1 MPAFV
6 ANLPAMKKSREDM
19 MGIAKPAVTLAFAMV
34 AATAAMAQT
43 PATSPVRLLVG
54 VPAGGVLDPYA
65 RIVSEHMEKTL
76 GKTMIIENKPGAN
89 GNLSALT
96 VLDAPAD
103 GHAIWIGTQSMTEIN
118 PSAYSKLRWS
128 MKDFVPVIKGVSAP
142 LVLVTHPSV
151 PAKTL
156 PELIDYLKKN
166 PGKLGYAS
174 FNPGTPSHFLG
185 FQMNERFGLDLA
197 HIPYKGSGQQT
208 NDLVAGHALMGFS
221 QLGSTIPHIAAGRL
235 NAIAVTSTERSRFLP
250 NVPTMAELGHPEFST
265 TIWFGMLLKAGTP
278 QAIVDAYVNA
288 AKAAHTDPGVKKK
301 LETLGFDVPAQTGP
315 QVAADIAAQTERWAR
330 LIKASG
336 FKAD

>member
-1 MPAFV
+1 MNGLLVKGA
-6 ANLPAMKKSREDM
+6 
-19 MGIAKPAVTLAFAMV
+19 LALMALL
-34 AATAAMAQT
+34 AATEVRAQT
-43 PATSPVRLLVG
+43 PAAATVRVVVG

-76 GKTMIIENKPGAN
+76 GKTFIIENKPGAN

-118 PSAYSKLRWS
+118 PSAYSNLRWS
-128 MKDFVPVIKGVSAP
+128 MKDFVPLIKGVAAP

-156 PELIDYLKKN
+156 PELVAYVKKN

-185 FQMNERFGLDLA
+185 FQLNERFGLDLA

-208 NDLVAGHALMGFS
+208 NDLVAGHALIGFS
-221 QLGSTIPHIAAGRL
+221 QLGSTMPHIAAGRL
-235 NAIAVTSTERSRFLP
+235 NAIAVTGGERSRFLP
-250 NVPTMAELGHPEFST
+250 NVPTMAELGHPEFTT
-265 TIWFGMLLKAGTP
+265 TIWFGMFLRAGTP
-278 QAIVDAYVNA
+278 AAVVDAYIKA
-288 AKAAHTDPGVKKK
+288 AKSAHSDPDVKKK

-315 QVAADIAAQTERWAR
+315 QVASDIAAQTERWAR
-330 LIKASG
+330 LIKATG

>member
-1 MPAFV
+1 MIVLKPLAV
-6 ANLPAMKKSREDM
+6 A
-19 MGIAKPAVTLAFAMV
+19 LAL
-34 AATAAMAQT
+34 AAAAGTAAAQN
-43 PATSPVRLLVG
+43 PSAAPIRVIVG

-103 GHAIWIGTQSMTEIN
+103 GQAIWIGTQSMTEIN
-118 PSAYSKLRWS
+118 PSAYSNLRWS
-128 MKDFVPVIKGVSAP
+128 MKNFVPIIKGVSAP

-156 PELIDYLKKN
+156 PELIAYIKKN

-174 FNPGTPSHFLG
+174 FSPGTPSHFLG

-208 NDLVAGHALMGFS
+208 TDLVAGHALLGFS
-221 QLGSTIPHIAAGRL
+221 QLGSTVPHIKAGRL
-235 NAIAVTSTERSRFLP
+235 NAIAVTSPERSRFLP
-250 NVPTMAELGHPEFST
+250 DVPTLAELGHPDFNT
-265 TIWFGMLLKAGTP
+265 TIWFGMLMRAETP
-278 QAIVDAYVNA
+278 PAMIEAYVKA
-288 AKAAHTDPGVKKK
+288 AKAAHDDAEVRKK
-301 LETLGFDVPAQTGP
+301 LETLGFDVPAQIGP
-315 QVAADIAAQTERWAR
+315 GVAADIAAQTERWGR
-330 LIKASG
+330 LVKATG
-336 FKAD
+336 FKAN

>member
-1 MPAFV
+1 MILLKPLAV
-6 ANLPAMKKSREDM
+6 AIVL
-19 MGIAKPAVTLAFAMV
+19 
-34 AATAAMAQT
+34 TAAAGAAAAQN
-43 PATSPVRLLVG
+43 PSAAPIRVIVG

-89 GNLSALT
+89 GNLSAQM

-103 GHAIWIGTQSMTEIN
+103 GQTIWIGTQSMTEIN
-118 PSAYSKLRWS
+118 PSAYSNLRWS
-128 MKDFVPVIKGVSAP
+128 MKNFVPIIKGVSAP

-156 PELIDYLKKN
+156 PELIAYIKKN

-174 FNPGTPSHFLG
+174 FSPGTPSHFLG

-208 NDLVAGHALMGFS
+208 NDLVAGHALLGFS
-221 QLGSTIPHIAAGRL
+221 QLGSTVPHIKAGRL
-235 NAIAVTSTERSRFLP
+235 NAIAVTSPERSRFLP
-250 NVPTMAELGHPEFST
+250 DVPTLAELGHPDFNT
-265 TIWFGMLLKAGTP
+265 TIWFGMLMRAETP
-278 QAIVDAYVNA
+278 PAIVEAYVRA
-288 AKAAHTDPGVKKK
+288 AKAAHEDPEVKKK
-301 LETLGFDVPAQTGP
+301 LETLGFDVPAHTGP
-315 QVAADIAAQTERWAR
+315 AVAADIAVQTERWRR
-330 LIKASG
+330 LVKATG

>member
-1 MPAFV
+1 MILLKPLAV
-6 ANLPAMKKSREDM
+6 A
-19 MGIAKPAVTLAFAMV
+19 LAL
-34 AATAAMAQT
+34 AAAAGTAAAQN
-43 PATSPVRLLVG
+43 PSAAPIRVIVG

-89 GNLSALT
+89 GNLSALM

-103 GHAIWIGTQSMTEIN
+103 GQAIWIGTQSMTEIN
-118 PSAYSKLRWS
+118 PSAYSNLRWS
-128 MKDFVPVIKGVSAP
+128 MKNFVPIIKGVSAP

-156 PELIDYLKKN
+156 PELIAYIKKN

-174 FNPGTPSHFLG
+174 FSPGTPSHFLG

-208 NDLVAGHALMGFS
+208 NDLVGGHALLGFS
-221 QLGSTIPHIAAGRL
+221 QLGSTVPHIKAGRL
-235 NAIAVTSTERSRFLP
+235 NAIAVTSPERSRFLP
-250 NVPTMAELGHPEFST
+250 DVPTLAEFGHPDFNT
-265 TIWFGMLLKAGTP
+265 TIWFGMLMRAETP
-278 QAIVDAYVNA
+278 PAMVEAYVKA
-288 AKAAHTDPGVKKK
+288 AKAAHDDPEVKKK
-301 LETLGFDVPAQTGP
+301 LETLGFDVPAQTGSG
-315 QVAADIAAQTERWAR
+315 VAADIAAQTERWGR
-330 LIKASG
+330 LVKATG

>member
-1 MPAFV
+1 MMRLASQ
-6 ANLPAMKKSREDM
+6 AAM
-19 MGIAKPAVTLAFAMV
+19 TLALAMI
-34 AATAAMAQT
+34 AGTTATAQT
-43 PATSPVRLLVG
+43 STTSPVRVIVG

-76 GKTMIIENKPGAN
+76 GRPMIIENKPGAN

-103 GHAIWIGTQSMTEIN
+103 GQAIWIGTQSMTEIN
-118 PSAYSKLRWS
+118 PSAYSNLRWS
-128 MKDFVPVIKGVSAP
+128 MKDFVPLIKGVSAP

-156 PELIDYLKKN
+156 PELIDYIKKN

-174 FNPGTPSHFLG
+174 FSPGTPSHFLG
-185 FQMNERFGLDLA
+185 FQMNEKFGLDLT

-208 NDLVAGHALMGFS
+208 TDLVAGHALMGFS
-221 QLGSTIPHIAAGRL
+221 QLGSTIPHIKAGKL
-235 NAIAVTSTERSRFLP
+235 NAIAVTGAERSRFLP
-250 NVPTMAELGHPEFST
+250 DVPTMAELGHKDFTT

-278 QAIVDAYVNA
+278 PAIVDAYVSA
-288 AKAAHTDPGVKKK
+288 AKTAHNDADVKKK

>member
-1 MPAFV
+1 MMRLASQ
-6 ANLPAMKKSREDM
+6 AAM
-19 MGIAKPAVTLAFAMV
+19 TLALAMIAGT
-34 AATAAMAQT
+34 AATAQT
-43 PATSPVRLLVG
+43 STTSPIRVIVG

-76 GKTMIIENKPGAN
+76 GRPMIIENKPGAN

-103 GHAIWIGTQSMTEIN
+103 GQAIWIGTQSMTEIN

-128 MKDFVPVIKGVSAP
+128 MKDFVPLIKGVSAP

-156 PELIDYLKKN
+156 PELIDYIKKN

-174 FNPGTPSHFLG
+174 FSPGTPSHFLG
-185 FQMNERFGLDLA
+185 FQMNEKFGLDLT

-208 NDLVAGHALMGFS
+208 TDLVAGHALMGFS
-221 QLGSTIPHIAAGRL
+221 QLGSTIPHIKAGKL
-235 NAIAVTSTERSRFLP
+235 NAIAVTGAERSRFLP
-250 NVPTMAELGHPEFST
+250 DVPTMAELGHKDFTT
-265 TIWFGMLLKAGTP
+265 TIWFGMLLKTGTP
-278 QAIVDAYVNA
+278 PAIVDAYVSA
-288 AKAAHTDPGVKKK
+288 AKTAHNDADVKKK

-330 LIKASG
+330 LIKGSG